1 MASQGQSFIKR
12 NRPPRVHIT
21 YEDPYDAN
29 RLVELPFVMGVM
41 SDLSGN
47 ASEVDKPPLDQ
58 RDFLEIDMDNFDK
71 RMAAIRPAV
80 ALQVDNKLDP
90 EKGEKMSVKIEFEKM
105 DDFTPAAIAR
115 NIPAT
120 AKLLEAR
127 NQLANLMSYM
137 DGKQSANEKLKE
149 LLKDPAL
156 MAALKERASAA
167 AIEPPPGAAEGEPE
181 DKTS

>member
-1 MASQGQSFIKR
+1 MATQGQSFIKR

-29 RLVELPFVMGVM
+29 RMVELPFVMGVM

-47 ASEVDKPPLDQ
+47 ASEVEKPPIDE
-58 RDFLEIDMDNFDK
+58 RDFLDIDMDNFDK
-71 RMAAIRPAV
+71 RLAAIRPAV
-80 ALQVDNKLDP
+80 ALQVENKLDP
-90 EKGEKMSVKIEFEKM
+90 EKGEKLSLKIEFAKM
-105 DDFTPAAIAR
+105 DDFTPAAVAR

-120 AKLLEAR
+120 AQLLEAR
-127 NQLANLMSYM
+127 NQLNNLRSYM

-156 MAALKERASAA
+156 MAALRDRAQSV
-167 AIEPPPGAAEGEPE
+167 AIEPPGDLQAEDPSE
-181 DKTS
+181 KQS